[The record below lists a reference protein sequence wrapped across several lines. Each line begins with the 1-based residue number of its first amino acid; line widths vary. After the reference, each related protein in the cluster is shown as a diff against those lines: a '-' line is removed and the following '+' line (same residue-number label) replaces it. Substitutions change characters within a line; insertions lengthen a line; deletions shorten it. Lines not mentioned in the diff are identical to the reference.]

1 MSTHVHSVG
10 RLTLVCFL
18 VSIAGCGGYD
28 EIGPVAYDFS
38 KALYSITNRKAEE
51 KLDEID
57 QRIEVALEQGEL
69 TNRESRWLK
78 DIVQSARDGKWGSAN
93 KASRRMMEDQVH
105 KL

>member
-38 KALYSITNRKAEE
+38 KALYSITNRKAENVIGVRDTRVRRRRGYE
-51 KLDEID
+51 PDSKSRDHCDAPVITAGRDPRGTLGRETERGI
-57 QRIEVALEQGEL
+57 IPAALL
-69 TNRESRWLK
+69 
-78 DIVQSARDGKWGSAN
+78 
-93 KASRRMMEDQVH
+93 
-105 KL
+105 